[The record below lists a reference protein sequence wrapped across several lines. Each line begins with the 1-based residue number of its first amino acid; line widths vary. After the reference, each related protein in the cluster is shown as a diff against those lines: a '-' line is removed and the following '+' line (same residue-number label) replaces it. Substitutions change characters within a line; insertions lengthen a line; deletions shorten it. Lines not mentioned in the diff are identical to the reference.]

1 MTTQLD
7 VSCNEMLEEVFDAA
21 AIAADQKLSSARTQV
36 DMLRLCSGKDEVR
49 SLLIYLADTKSVPL
63 KSIIGAIKFV
73 DRRLALRLCC
83 MQSDRHKNHLA
94 ENSAFVTS

>member
-21 AIAADQKLSSARTQV
+21 VAANQKLSSARTQV
-36 DMLRLCSGKDEVR
+36 DMLRLCSGNGEVR
-49 SLLIYLADTKSVPL
+49 DLLIYLADINNVPL

-94 ENSAFVTS
+94 ENAAFVIS